1 MVALQKDHSHST
13 TDWALYYAE
22 LGYPVLPLRPGEK
35 APHGGLVPNGFRN
48 ASPDPGVIASWWE
61 ACPEA
66 GVGLLAPEPVLVLDV
81 DAEEVWEELRRD
93 FPELEAAPRQR
104 TPKGGVHLFLRL
116 PDGVRLS
123 ASVRVLKG
131 VDLRGMGRAYVVA
144 APTRLKDGRGYE
156 WEVPLVRPEELP
168 LVPDELLLKLLP
180 PPPPPRDWTPAE
192 GVSPRRL
199 RAYLEAYARQVE
211 GAPVGARHNTLIR
224 YAVAAGGL
232 IPHGLDPREA
242 EEVLVAAAMR
252 SGLPEREARDAARW
266 GLEKGEK
273 RPLPLEERPLPP
285 QPSPK
290 LRFAKPRLCYKPRL
304 NFGRWK

>member
-104 TPKGGVHLFLRL
+104 TPKGGLHLFLRL

-123 ASVRVLKG
+123 ASVRVLEG

-144 APTRLKDGRGYE
+144 APTRLKDGRGYD

-168 LVPDELLLKLLP
+168 LVPSELLQRLLP
-180 PPPPPRDWTPAE
+180 PPPPPPREAVLGASRPSA
-192 GVSPRRL
+192 SPSRL
-199 RAYLEAYARQVE
+199 RGLLDYHASRVAAAVP
-211 GAPVGARHNTLIR
+211 GSRHNELLR
-224 YAVAAGGL
+224 RSLAVAGL
-232 IPHGLDPREA
+232 IPLGLDREEA
-242 EEVLVAAAMR
+242 EQVLLSAALQ
-252 SGLPEREARDAARW
+252 SGLPLAEAKGVLAWALPRGEARPLALEDRPPEPKTYRARVYA
-266 GLEKGEK
+266 
-273 RPLPLEERPLPP
+273 R
-285 QPSPK
+285 
-290 LRFAKPRLCYKPRL
+290 LR
-304 NFGRWK
+304 RWA